1 MFEDFV
7 DVQVQDNTRD
17 LVDLDGGMII
27 FESSPQTMNLSNWK
41 IGLKNMGNIH
51 QFFGGQSLITHLSW
65 YQ

>member
-27 FESSPQTMNLSNWK
+27 FESSPQTMNLSNWE
-41 IGLKNMGNIH
+41 IGLNMGKIH
-51 QFFGGQSLITHLSW
+51 QFFDGQSLITHVSC
-65 YQ
+65 